1 MPAVRKYRRET
12 SEISCCLKY
21 LLFTSNVII
30 WLTAL
35 VVLSV
40 GIWAWT
46 EKDMF
51 RNISKLTFIAL
62 DPAFVLIILGTI
74 TFMLGL
80 MGSVGALR
88 ENTCLLSAVSYT
100 KYCLPNIYYI
110 CIRIIHYLFTVCHI
124 SERSVVK

>member
-1 MPAVRKYRRET
+1 MLLLWSKMPAVRKYRRET

-21 LLFTSNVII
+21 LLFTSNVLI
-30 WLTAL
+30 WMSAL
-35 VVLSV
+35 LVLAV

-74 TFMLGL
+74 TFLLGF

-88 ENTCLLSAVSYT
+88 ENTCLLGAVSGSSVKFT
-100 KYCLPNIYYI
+100 KLKY
-110 CIRIIHYLFTVCHI
+110 
-124 SERSVVK
+124 

>member
-21 LLFTSNVII
+21 LLFTSNVLI
-30 WLTAL
+30 WMSAL
-35 VVLSV
+35 LVLAV

-51 RNISKLTFIAL
+51 RNIGKLTFIAL

-74 TFMLGL
+74 TFLLGF

-88 ENTCLLSAVSYT
+88 ENTCLLGAVSI
-100 KYCLPNIYYI
+100 KC
-110 CIRIIHYLFTVCHI
+110 
-124 SERSVVK
+124 